1 MGQNSRNSRLTSV
14 GHERI
19 VIVVRGSK
27 APDLKTEYPTD
38 EVKDFA
44 IPMPKGHEKI
54 YPPYGRGKVVTMATK
69 NNGITRADAIAFAME
84 RCTDNADVVA
94 VLKKMHD
101 QLTKPRAK
109 AVSKARLA
117 NEGLAKKLRAA
128 VVAKGDG
135 MSTKDFVALG
145 MPEITTT
152 QKAAAVARVACEM
165 GLLTKCVNGKA
176 ITYALA

>member
-1 MGQNSRNSRLTSV
+1 
-14 GHERI
+14 
-19 VIVVRGSK
+19 
-27 APDLKTEYPTD
+27 
-38 EVKDFA
+38 
-44 IPMPKGHEKI
+44 
-54 YPPYGRGKVVTMATK
+54 MATK

-101 QLTKPRAK
+101 QLTKPRVK
-109 AVSKARLA
+109 AVSKARVA
-117 NEGLAKKLRAA
+117 NEGLARKVRDA
-128 VVAKGDG
+128 VSTHGDD
-135 MSTKDFVALG
+135 MTTKDIVALG
-145 MPEITTT
+145 MSEITTT